1 MQERVT
7 YVLAVPA
14 TPMKQ
19 QQLRAPE
26 HNGFAPFM
34 EIFPGTKRFLVSPV
48 FLKRAAE
55 AHRRVREVV
64 RAQGLGCYKNS
75 GEDANVPPLYLATL
89 LSLHICES
97 VSLYGVTVGGGRQQG
112 SPSKVSG
119 ALRRLSEDSGL
130 EWSCRLAVAEGGPEH
145 GYAAHSDASSREQ
158 TNERHRE

>member
-1 MQERVT
+1 VT

-64 RAQGLGCYKNS
+64 RAQGLACYKNS
-75 GEDANVPPLYLATL
+75 DEDATVPPMYLATL
-89 LSLHICES
+89 LSLQVCES

-112 SPSKVSG
+112 SASKVSG
-119 ALRRLSEDSGL
+119 APRRLSEDSGVG
-130 EWSCRLAVAEGGPEH
+130 WSCRLAVAEGGPEH
-145 GYAAHSDASSREQ
+145 GFAPTHPP
-158 TNERHRE
+158 

>member
-1 MQERVT
+1 MT

-34 EIFPGTKRFLVSPV
+34 EVFPGTKRFLVSPV

-75 GEDANVPPLYLATL
+75 GEDAIVPPLYLATL
-89 LSLHICES
+89 LSLQMCES

-112 SPSKVSG
+112 SASKVRG
-119 ALRRLSEDSGL
+119 ALRPFGEEGGVK
-130 EWSCRLAVAEGGPEH
+130 WNCRLAVADGSPEH
-145 GYAAHSDASSREQ
+145 GALRRTKQRGSE
-158 TNERHRE
+158 

>member
-1 MQERVT
+1 MT

-34 EIFPGTKRFLVSPV
+34 EVFPGTKKFLVSPV

-75 GEDANVPPLYLATL
+75 GEDATVPPLYLATL
-89 LSLHICES
+89 LSLQMCES

-112 SPSKVSG
+112 SASKVSE
-119 ALRRLSEDSGL
+119 APLSAASGRMSGV
-130 EWSCRLAVAEGGPEH
+130 ES
-145 GYAAHSDASSREQ
+145 
-158 TNERHRE
+158 